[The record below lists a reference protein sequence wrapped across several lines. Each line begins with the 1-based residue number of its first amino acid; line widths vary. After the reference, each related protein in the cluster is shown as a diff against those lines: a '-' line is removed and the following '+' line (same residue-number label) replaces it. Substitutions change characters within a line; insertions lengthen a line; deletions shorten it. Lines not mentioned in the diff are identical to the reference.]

1 MESNGFDDQIF
12 HDFQGQSL
20 TSLQTA
26 GATMMSKGLHQ
37 DRGSSSMHPIQ
48 VMLGMQH
55 HQDMMLGVSPMSGSP
70 PPHAK
75 MADQQQCHPSLSQG
89 QHDLMFHNPA
99 LDSPGSGNGNGGS
112 ASGKRKTDDG
122 LMLQPVVVTSA
133 SEGMPITTQTTKKS
147 ESKKKNDNN
156 GIKKKKTRYLSCF
169 FFWECS
175 LYNGVF
181 FVVVFYNES

>member
-26 GATMMSKGLHQ
+26 GASMMSKSLHQ
-37 DRGSSSMHPIQ
+37 DRGSNSGGMHPIQ

-70 PPHAK
+70 PPHPK
-75 MADQQQCHPSLSQG
+75 MSADQCHASLQSGSMQG

-99 LDSPGSGNGNGGS
+99 LDSPGSGNGNSGNG
-112 ASGKRKTDDG
+112 SGKRKTDDG

-133 SEGMPITTQTTKKS
+133 SEGMPISTQTTKKS

-156 GIKKKKTRYLSCF
+156 GIKKKKTRYLS
-169 FFWECS
+169 
-175 LYNGVF
+175 VF
-181 FVVVFYNES
+181 FAFLLLKMVVIR